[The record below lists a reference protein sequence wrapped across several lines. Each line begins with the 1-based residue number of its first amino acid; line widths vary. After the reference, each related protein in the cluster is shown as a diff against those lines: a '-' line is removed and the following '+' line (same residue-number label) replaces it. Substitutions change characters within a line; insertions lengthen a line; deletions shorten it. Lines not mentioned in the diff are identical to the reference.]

1 MSTATLTTTITTNS
15 QAGSRWFGMAYAL
28 TGYTIG
34 MFGLFWVLLA
44 AGGLVPHGLTA
55 WQVGNPTAALI
66 INVLL
71 VVMFATQHTIM
82 ARKWFKTAITRIV
95 PQHLERATFVIASGV
110 AMTALVW
117 FWQTV
122 PGVVWNITSPAA
134 VVILRVLYVIG
145 IGYLVGSSFVTNHFE
160 LFGLRQAWMNFR
172 GQAHEPVKFKQAW
185 MYRYSRHPMM
195 LGLLLAF
202 WCSPDMSATR
212 FVLAALM
219 TCYIFVGIR
228 FEERSLIQEFGD
240 TYRQYRDEIGL
251 FFTLKK

>member
-1 MSTATLTTTITTNS
+1 MSTATLTTTTRHQT
-15 QAGSRWFGMAYAL
+15 GSRWFGMTYAL

-55 WQVGNPTAALI
+55 WQIGDPTAALF

-71 VVMFATQHTIM
+71 VVLFATQHTIM
-82 ARKWFKTAITRIV
+82 ARQWFKDTLTRVV
-95 PQHLERATFVIASGV
+95 PKHLERATFVIASGL

-122 PGVVWNITSPAA
+122 PGEVWNVTTPWA
-134 VVILRVLYVIG
+134 VIALRVLYVVG

-160 LFGLRQAWMNFR
+160 LFGLRQAWLNFR
-172 GQAHEPVKFKQAW
+172 DQAHTPVKFKQAW

-202 WCSPDMSATR
+202 WCAPDMSATR
-212 FVLAALM
+212 FVMAALL

-240 TYRQYRDEIGL
+240 TYRKYREDIGL